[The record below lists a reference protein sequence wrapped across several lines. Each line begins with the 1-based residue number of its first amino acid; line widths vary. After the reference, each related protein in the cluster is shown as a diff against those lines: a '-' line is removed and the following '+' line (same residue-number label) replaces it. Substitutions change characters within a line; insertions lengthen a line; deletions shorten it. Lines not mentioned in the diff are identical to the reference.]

1 MGHYFIVQFDSSS
14 PVMQSVRRTLELD
27 PRMIRH
33 SVVKIGDKL
42 RDAKGDTAKHGAMAE
57 KDGKVAWNVE
67 PEGDIDTEMLVS
79 RQGRFGARPPGR
91 EASAS
96 DVD

>member
-1 MGHYFIVQFDSSS
+1 MA
-14 PVMQSVRRTLELD
+14 SVRRTLELD

-57 KDGKVAWNVE
+57 QSGKVEWNVE
-67 PEGDIDTEMLVS
+67 KDADIDIDKLVS
-79 RQGRFGARPPGR
+79 RQGRFGASLPGDG
-91 EASAS
+91 